1 MSHTEVTLGPPT
13 LPTIWGILGHN
24 LHRTQPTLLGFDS
37 GEFLSVDVVP
47 NLPDDVIHCFFLSV
61 VVECNIVET
70 PAVHKGAG
78 APLQIRYNWTRVGL
92 HLDNNAQVQEDRVGH
107 HPSPEGDKG

>member
-1 MSHTEVTLGPPT
+1 MGHPKVTDGGPTGLPADGVVSGDNLLGTKPT
-13 LPTIWGILGHN
+13 LAGLNTAHL
-24 LHRTQPTLLGFDS
+24 
-37 GEFLSVDVVP
+37 LSVDVVP

-78 APLQIRYNWTRVGL
+78 APLQIRYNVTYIT
-92 HLDNNAQVQEDRVGH
+92 Q
-107 HPSPEGDKG
+107 